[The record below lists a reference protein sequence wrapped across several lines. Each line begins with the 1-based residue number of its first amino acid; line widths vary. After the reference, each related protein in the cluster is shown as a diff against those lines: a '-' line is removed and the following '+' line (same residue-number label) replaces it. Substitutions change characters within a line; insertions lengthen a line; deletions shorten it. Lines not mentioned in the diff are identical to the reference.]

1 MDTEWQFSNSG
12 GLETGSIKGDNSL
25 GETDNSEESA
35 AEETPGGWD
44 CIPTRSGDALQWK
57 SVLWIWYNYLFI
69 IHIIVLDKC
78 TWNYIFNY
86 RNIWNFLQYQDKA
99 IVLPSNIPQSPR
111 ELSLKIYSD
120 EHDRKK
126 NILIEVLYSF
136 GIFSYNLAV
145 SLLSFDVQEFYKIS
159 CYFFKDKICYITGEK
174 MRIKIK
180 IASLHVK

>member
-1 MDTEWQFSNSG
+1 MDSEWQFSNRG

-126 NILIEVLYSF
+126 KHINWGTLLLWDFLLQPCCLPPKFWCSRILQNF
-136 GIFSYNLAV
+136 
-145 SLLSFDVQEFYKIS
+145 LL
-159 CYFFKDKICYITGEK
+159 FFKRQDLLYNWGENEDKDK
-174 MRIKIK
+174 N
-180 IASLHVK
+180 S